1 MKGVKKFCLS
11 FMSLFMILSC
21 MLCAAT
27 ATYAHDAFLD
37 VIYDDCVY
45 SSPENGAELPAD
57 GLDEAWYILKS
68 GGWSSHMATEL
79 VTVKYYFAPESEDGQ
94 YTWTSGGISSETANE
109 IKETYAQS
117 MKKWNNVYF
126 YSYGEDESITKNRI
140 INIVEGTAEDH
151 NLIIYPALNLGA
163 LAGTY
168 SVGSSEYIE
177 TVNLY
182 HHQHYFEWKML
193 VNIEHFYEHGS
204 YYTAD
209 YVNAA
214 REKAGAHEFGHVLG
228 LYDIEERCGAEG
240 SEHYH
245 HQELLMGYG
254 ATPETC
260 EQNITY
266 KDIAGVAIIRGF
278 HNDNDHKWLY
288 KEMKDGKHKMICS
301 ICNGVKWIDSF
312 DGYTYGD
319 DFYLYGLCVN
329 NHELSSGNMMAVA
342 SYGDRDYYKCKYCRY
357 VAPFDERVPQ
367 NYTVTSVNST
377 YHKYTNIV
385 PGLGYTFLEE
395 HDMTIHGC
403 LTCGYAE
410 TSHTFGLYL
419 YLNENQHRRACTCGK
434 TETQAHS
441 VLYDEIEN
449 GRYANCLGCRARLD
463 LTKDNANIAY
473 GITNMRTA
481 NGSYILPNGI
491 VVLVQADLEAYE
503 NGTLQFYDVNDQ
515 TQTE

>member
-1 MKGVKKFCLS
+1 MNMFYRHCSIFLCVL
-11 FMSLFMILSC
+11 IVLSC
-21 MLCAAT
+21 MICATIT
-27 ATYAHDAFLD
+27 AYAHDALLD
-37 VIYDDCVY
+37 VVYDKCIY

-57 GLDEAWYILKS
+57 GIDETWYILI
-68 GGWSSHMATEL
+68 GGGDSSHMATEIN
-79 VTVKYYFAPESEDGQ
+79 TIEYYFAPESEDGQ
-94 YTWTSGGISSETANE
+94 YTWTSGNISPDTANE

-126 YSYGEDESITKNRI
+126 YSYEEDGSITKNKI
-140 INIVEGTAEDH
+140 INIVEGTEEHH
-151 NLIIYPALNLGA
+151 NLIIYPALDLGSV
-163 LAGTY
+163 AGTY
-168 SVGSSEYIE
+168 KVGPMQRVE

-182 HHQHYFEWKML
+182 HHNHYSEWKMHVNL
-193 VNIEHFYEHGS
+193 VHFYEHGS
-204 YYTAD
+204 FYTSD

-214 REKAGAHEFGHVLG
+214 REKAGAHEVGHVLG
-228 LYDIEERCGAEG
+228 LYDIEGRCGAEG
-240 SEHYH
+240 AEHYH

-254 ATPETC
+254 ATFETC

-278 HNDNDHKWLY
+278 HNDNDHKWLLNGTQNGKY
-288 KEMKDGKHKMICS
+288 KLICS
-301 ICNGVKWIDSF
+301 ICNGVRWTDTLA
-312 DGYTYGD
+312 GYVYSTYNQ
-319 DFYLYGLCVN
+319 CN
-329 NHELSSGNMMAVA
+329 QQHELSSNNMMAVA

-357 VAPFDERVPQ
+357 VAPFDEIVPQ

-410 TSHTFGLYL
+410 TSHTFGRYL
-419 YLNENQHRRACTCGK
+419 YLNGNEHRRACTCGK

-449 GRYANCLGCRARLD
+449 GRYANCLGCKVRLD

-491 VVLVQADLEAYE
+491 IVLVQADLEAYE
-503 NGTLQFYDVNDQ
+503 NGTLQFYNVGDQ

>member
-11 FMSLFMILSC
+11 FMSLFMILNC

-37 VIYDDCVY
+37 VIYDDCIY

-79 VTVKYYFAPESEDGQ
+79 VTVKYYFAPESKDGQ

-126 YSYGEDESITKNRI
+126 YSYGEDGSITKNRI
-140 INIVEGTAEDH
+140 INIVEASEDP
-151 NLIIYPALNLGA
+151 NLIIYPALNLGSV
-163 LAGTY
+163 AGTY
-168 SVGSSEYIE
+168 RVEPSQHVE

-182 HHQHYFEWKML
+182 HHEHYFEWEMHVNL
-193 VNIEHFYEHGS
+193 VHFYEHGS
-204 YYTAD
+204 FYTAD

-288 KEMKDGKHKMICS
+288 KEMKDGKYKMICS
-301 ICNGVKWIDSF
+301 ICNGVKWIDSWN
-312 DGYTYGD
+312 GYTLGVDY
-319 DFYLYGLCVN
+319 YLYGMCYQ
-329 NHELSSGNMMAVA
+329 NHDISDGNMMAVA

-357 VAPFDERVPQ
+357 VAPFEDRVAQ
-367 NYTVTSVNST
+367 DYSATLIDNA
-377 YHKYTNIV
+377 YHQCENNV
-385 PGLGYTFLEE
+385 SGLEYTFTEQ
-395 HDMTIHGC
+395 HKANI
-403 LTCGYAE
+403 Y
-410 TSHTFGLYL
+410 Y
-419 YLNENQHRRACTCGK
+419 YLNNSSHSGTCLCGK
-434 TETQAHS
+434 SLTVAHS
-441 VLYDEIEN
+441 VRYDTIVD
-449 GRYANCLGCRARLD
+449 GRYALCLGCRTRLD
-463 LTKDNANIAY
+463 LTKDNANITY
-473 GITNMRTA
+473 GTSNLRTA
-481 NGSYILPNGI
+481 NGSYVLPNGI
-491 VVLVQADLEAYE
+491 VVLVEADLEAYD
-503 NGTLQFYDVNDQ
+503 NGTLQFYNVDDQ